1 METNP
6 FLFSQHSV
14 LAFIQKC
21 IEDCKDEHAK
31 AQMLFCYKD
40 FAITMAHMQTL
51 PPLSLYTPTQGF
63 QGINTSNLNIKPQYN

>member
-6 FLFSQHSV
+6 FLLSQHSV
-14 LAFIQKC
+14 LAFMQKC
-21 IEDCKDEHAK
+21 IEDCKDEQVK

-51 PPLSLYTPTQGF
+51 PPLHLYAPTQGF

>member
-6 FLFSQHSV
+6 FLLSQHSV
-14 LAFIQKC
+14 LTFIQKC
-21 IEDCKDEHAK
+21 IEDCKDEQVK

-51 PPLSLYTPTQGF
+51 PPLHLYAPTQGF

>member
-6 FLFSQHSV
+6 FLFSQYNV
-14 LAFIQKC
+14 LAFIQMC

-40 FAITMAHMQTL
+40 FAINMAHMQML
-51 PPLSLYTPTQGF
+51 PFYTPTQGF

>member
-6 FLFSQHSV
+6 FLFSQYNV

-40 FAITMAHMQTL
+40 FAINMANMQML
-51 PPLSLYTPTQGF
+51 PFYTPTQGF

>member
-21 IEDCKDEHAK
+21 IEDCKDEQVK

-40 FAITMAHMQTL
+40 FAINMANMQML
-51 PPLSLYTPTQGF
+51 PFYTPTKGF

>member
-6 FLFSQHSV
+6 FLLSQHSV

-40 FAITMAHMQTL
+40 FAINMAHMQAL
-51 PPLSLYTPTQGF
+51 PFYTPTQGF

>member
-6 FLFSQHSV
+6 FLLSQHSV

-21 IEDCKDEHAK
+21 IEDCKDEQVK

-40 FAITMAHMQTL
+40 FAINMAHMQML
-51 PPLSLYTPTQGF
+51 PFYTPTQGF
-63 QGINTSNLNIKPQYN
+63 QGINLSMQNMQPQYN

>member
-14 LAFIQKC
+14 LAFIQMC

-40 FAITMAHMQTL
+40 FAITMAHMQML
-51 PPLSLYTPTQGF
+51 PFYTPTQGF

>member
-14 LAFIQKC
+14 LAFIQMC
-21 IEDCKDEHAK
+21 IQDCKDEHAK

-40 FAITMAHMQTL
+40 FAINMAHMQML
-51 PPLSLYTPTQGF
+51 PFYTPTQGF

>member
-6 FLFSQHSV
+6 FLLSQHSV
-14 LAFIQKC
+14 LAFMQKC

-40 FAITMAHMQTL
+40 FAINMAHIAIL
-51 PPLSLYTPTQGF
+51 
-63 QGINTSNLNIKPQYN
+63 

>member
-6 FLFSQHSV
+6 FLFSQYNV

-51 PPLSLYTPTQGF
+51 PPQHLYAPTQGF
-63 QGINTSNLNIKPQYN
+63 QGINLPMQNMQPQYN

>member
-21 IEDCKDEHAK
+21 IEDCKDEQVK

-40 FAITMAHMQTL
+40 FAINMANMQML
-51 PPLSLYTPTQGF
+51 PFYTPTKGF
-63 QGINTSNLNIKPQYN
+63 QGINLSMHNMQPQYN